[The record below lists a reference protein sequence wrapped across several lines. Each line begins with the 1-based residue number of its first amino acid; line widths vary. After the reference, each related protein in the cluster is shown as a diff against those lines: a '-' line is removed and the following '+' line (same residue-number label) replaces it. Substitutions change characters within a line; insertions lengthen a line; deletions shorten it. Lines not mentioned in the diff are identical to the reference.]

1 MVNTNPTQ
9 IPYTFPLTG
18 YYYVFEATG
27 TLSVNQNLKP
37 VTLAQ
42 SNLLGNDDISGSLQI
57 KVPLSLFQLPSLN
70 VVDGQF
76 INDSNTIQAG
86 QISSAITNAN
96 KIVSLGYI
104 EDLYINYNNYVN
116 AYFGNTTGFTP
127 NFTSDIIGG
136 SYDNS
141 YNNSKVTAQ
150 NIVDLFHTTSYGIEG
165 LVGSLTI
172 GNLTNLLKYVC
183 SADPFGNRG
192 VGSNKTFQDGFQAG
206 DLIFFKSGVTITLK
220 TKINNNSVLLTSNH
234 QFFSALDASSSALHT
249 VIDDAGNYLITYDFD
264 PLNDFTNTNLSLTA
278 TVPLLFILE

>member
-1 MVNTNPTQ
+1 MSNPTQ
-9 IPYTFPLTG
+9 SPYTFPLTG

-27 TLSVNQNLKP
+27 NLSVKQNLNP
-37 VTLAQ
+37 VTLTQ

-70 VVDGQF
+70 VVDGNF
-76 INDSNTIQAG
+76 INDTNIISAG
-86 QISSAITNAN
+86 RISSVITNAN

-127 NFTSDIIGG
+127 NFTSNIIGG

-150 NIVDLFHTTSYGIEG
+150 NIVDLFSTTMHGIEG
-165 LVGSLTI
+165 LSGSLTI
-172 GNLTNLLKYVC
+172 SNLTNLLKYVC
-183 SADPFGNRG
+183 SANPFGNRG
-192 VGSNKTFQDGFQAG
+192 VGSNITFENGFQAG

-220 TKINNNSVLLTSNH
+220 TKINNNSVFLTSNH
-234 QFFSALDASSSALHT
+234 QFFSALDASYSALYS
-249 VIDDAGNYLITYDFD
+249 VQDSSGNNLITYDFD
-264 PLNDFTNTNLSLTA
+264 PSQNFLNTNLSLTV